1 MSTTDTAPTVR
12 IVDGRPV
19 PPAGTWNLDPAH
31 SSVGFTARHLMVSK
45 VRGHFSDYTAD
56 IRIAERP
63 EDSRV
68 DVSVQLAS
76 VTTGDPKRDGH
87 LTSAD
92 FFDVENHPTMTFR
105 TTAVTAVSDDEWDV
119 SGDLT
124 IRDITV
130 PVVLHVE
137 FAGVSQ
143 DPWGSTRAGFSA
155 TTDID
160 REAFGLTWNQ
170 ALEGGG
176 VLVGKKVK
184 VEIEVE
190 AVLA

>member
-1 MSTTDTAPTVR
+1 MSETIVSPTVR

-31 SSVGFTARHLMVSK
+31 SSVSFTARHLMVSK

-68 DVSVQLAS
+68 DVTVQLAS
-76 VTTGDPKRDGH
+76 VTTGDEKRDGH
-87 LTSAD
+87 LTSPD
-92 FFDVENHPTMTFR
+92 FFDVANHPTMTFH
-105 TTAVTAVSDDEWDV
+105 TTKVEAVSDDEWKV
-119 SGDLT
+119 TGDLT
-124 IRDITV
+124 IREVTQ
-130 PVVLHVE
+130 PAVLNVE

-155 TTDID
+155 TTEID
-160 REAFGLTWNQ
+160 RESFGLTWNQ